1 MTPIF
6 EIEQVLDNT
15 HLSTPHYLFKGY
27 LSDDDFEFQAFQSL
41 TDFVIGKDKVK
52 VPYLIQSQHD
62 RPSEFDEKTDEYFT
76 GKKSSVYPS
85 KIVFVDKTLAM
96 LREQAKQ
103 SFIVTA
109 QRKLFE
115 KHKFDYL
122 DVLSLV
128 LDEDIDH
135 CKDHFKATAEVSRII
150 QKGLEAGYFSEEFND
165 PELEYQVVSY
175 NKKHIRL
182 NDAQLIIE
190 CDTKN
195 NYFLINVVCNSLN
208 IHIDARIAI
217 SRYLQ
222 TIGES
227 AKYFDENKRIMMTA
241 TAGVYDK
248 FVIIKNHDKG
258 RFISKNEVNL
268 TTMLKDGTDPNSD
281 MGDGIHVFPSYQ
293 DAWLYAFKYAPNTDI
308 LVGYVKTS

>member
-1 MTPIF
+1 M
-6 EIEQVLDNT
+6 
-15 HLSTPHYLFKGY
+15 
-27 LSDDDFEFQAFQSL
+27 
-41 TDFVIGKDKVK
+41 
-52 VPYLIQSQHD
+52 
-62 RPSEFDEKTDEYFT
+62 
-76 GKKSSVYPS
+76 
-85 KIVFVDKTLAM
+85 
-96 LREQAKQ
+96 
-103 SFIVTA
+103 
-109 QRKLFE
+109 
-115 KHKFDYL
+115 
-122 DVLSLV
+122 
-128 LDEDIDH
+128 
-135 CKDHFKATAEVSRII
+135 SRII

-281 MGDGIHVFPSYQ
+281 MGDGIYVFPSYQ
-293 DAWLYAFKYAPNTDI
+293 EAWLYAFKYAPNTDI